1 MTGAILLT
9 GATGVVGSAILP
21 KLDGHRVIALI
32 RERAPAGVVET
43 VRGDVCLPALG
54 LPDEVYR
61 ELCDSV
67 SVVVHCAATTDVG
80 RGTIDHTVV
89 NVGGTEQILRFAAD
103 AEAGLIYVSTA
114 YVHEDISDV
123 AVASTYEAS
132 KREAEQR
139 VRASGVPAVVV
150 RPSVVMGDSRTGEIA
165 QEQGL
170 HMVVTGIVLGTVPVV
185 PGRPGTVVDFV
196 PQDYLA
202 TVVRTLVDLPTD
214 RWPADLWV
222 TQGQAAITTGEV
234 VETSNLFADRHGLTR
249 EPARCVPHD
258 VIERLFLPVFL
269 PALPLRRQRYFRR
282 LYGLARYM
290 NIDRH
295 LPDSAQTRRDLG
307 LGPVP
312 APRPL
317 LERNLEAWWQRAG
330 RDMAA
335 GMDLAKGV
343 G

>member
-1 MTGAILLT
+1 MTGGAILLT

-21 KLDGHRVIALI
+21 QLDGHRVVALI
-32 RERAPAGVVET
+32 RRRVPGDAVET
-43 VRGDVCLPALG
+43 VRGDVRLPALG

-61 ELCDSV
+61 ELCGSV

-80 RGTIDHTVV
+80 RVAVDHSVV
-89 NVGGTEQILRFAAD
+89 NVGGTEQVLRFAAD
-103 AEAGLIYVSTA
+103 AGAGLIYVSTA
-114 YVHEDISDV
+114 FVHGDISEV
-123 AVASTYEAS
+123 AAASTYEAS
-132 KREAEQR
+132 KRAAEER
-139 VRASGVPAVVV
+139 VRASGVPTVVV
-150 RPSVVMGDSRTGEIA
+150 RPSIVLGDSRTGEIA
-165 QEQGL
+165 QGQGL

-185 PGRPGTVVDFV
+185 PCRPDSVVDFV

-214 RWPADLWV
+214 RWPAELWV
-222 TQGQAAITTGEV
+222 TQGRAAITTGEMI
-234 VETSNLFADRHGLTR
+234 ETANLFADRLGLVR
-249 EPARCVPHD
+249 EPTRCVPHD

-269 PALPLRRQRYFRR
+269 PALPVRRQRKFRL
-282 LYGLARYM
+282 LYRLARYM

-317 LERNLEAWWQRAG
+317 LERNLEAWWRQAG
-330 RDMAA
+330 GELA
-335 GMDLAKGV
+335 GSELAKEV